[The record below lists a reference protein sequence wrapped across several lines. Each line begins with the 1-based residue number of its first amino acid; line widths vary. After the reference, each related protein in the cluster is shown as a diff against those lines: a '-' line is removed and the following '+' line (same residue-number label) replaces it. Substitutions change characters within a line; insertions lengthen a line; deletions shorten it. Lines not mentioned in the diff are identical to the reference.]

1 MAGLRE
7 HAMNIH
13 KICSAAAVAVTLG
26 LAGVT
31 PAFAKTATTV
41 APATTKAAAPATTA
55 TKAATPATKAAAV
68 GATTSKPVVV
78 GNFCKKKLVGT
89 KSKNAAGVAL
99 TCKADA
105 KGQPRWTK

>member
-1 MAGLRE
+1 
-7 HAMNIH
+7 MNIH
-13 KICSAAAVAVTLG
+13 KICSAAAVAAMLG
-26 LAGVT
+26 LVGVT
-31 PAFAKTATTV
+31 PAFAKTTTTI
-41 APATTKAAAPATTA
+41 APATTKVAAPATKAAAPAT
-55 TKAATPATKAAAV
+55 KAATPTTKAAV
-68 GATTSKPVVV
+68 GGAATSNPVVV

>member
-1 MAGLRE
+1 
-7 HAMNIH
+7 MNIH

-41 APATTKAAAPATTA
+41 APATTKAAAPATTAAAPA